1 MQYINE
7 NLDINGAIELQ
18 LILVN
23 EEKKFETPK
32 ELKATKRLKHKAF
45 GRLFDGNLSNDEIIT
60 EILKKF
66 INPKNN
72 NYWLK

>member
-1 MQYINE
+1 MQYINDH
-7 NLDINGAIELQ
+7 LDINGAIELQ
-18 LILVN
+18 FIFVN
-23 EEKKFETPK
+23 EEKKIETPK
-32 ELKATKRLKHKAF
+32 ELKAAKRLNQRVF

-72 NYWLK
+72 NYWL